1 MRYFNTL
8 SIRFLRF
15 PCIMRV
21 CIVVLCFVACFI
33 AYLFSQYNGPLLA
46 LPLAVA
52 AWLFKQ
58 RGTFLGTGFTALA
71 MAIAITVNSHSIFW
85 PSPLLTGFVTGMIAL
100 LTEGFFIHYL
110 RYLLDTAETAR
121 QRAMQAEQQRLIAY
135 EQQVAALQSERRMT
149 DAYERQRQLNQLKDE
164 FILNVNHELRSPLM
178 ALGGWLEVLNLYH
191 EQLDRAMKA
200 NYLSKA
206 LESYEAIMLLV
217 NNVLDVAQVN
227 GMTPLQME
235 VCPLTE
241 VVREELEGF
250 DPRAVRDFT
259 IQVNVPEQV
268 SVWANRH
275 YLRRILCNLL
285 SNAFKY
291 APRRTCIIIDARV
304 DDKRG
309 RTDVAPQ
316 IALCVKDAGP
326 GIPLAEQP
334 FLFEKFVRLKRDLAT
349 SVRGCGLGLYISKQ
363 LVEVMGGHIWV
374 ESSGREGEGSCFC
387 FTLSSAIDTK
397 AGLEPCY
404 TWGEN
409 VMPPH
414 DLADKIDQAKY
425 NNYF

>member
-1 MRYFNTL
+1 MRYFNAL
-8 SIRFLRF
+8 SVSFLKV
-15 PCIMRV
+15 PCIVRI
-21 CIVVLCFVACFI
+21 CIVVLCFVTCFI
-33 AYLFSQYNGPLLA
+33 AYLFSQFNGPLLA

-58 RGTFLGTGFTALA
+58 RGTFLGTGLTALA
-71 MAIAITVNSHSIFW
+71 MAIAITVNNHSIFW

-110 RYLLDTAETAR
+110 RYLLDVAEAAR
-121 QRAMQAEQQRLIAY
+121 QQAAQAEQQRLIAY
-135 EQQVAALQSERRMT
+135 EQQVAALQAEQNMAN
-149 DAYERQRQLNQLKDE
+149 AYERQRQLNQLKDQ

-191 EQLDRAMKA
+191 EQLDSAMKA

-206 LESYEAIMLLV
+206 LESYETILLLV
-217 NNVLDVAQVN
+217 NNVLEVAQVN
-227 GMTPLQME
+227 EMKPLQME
-235 VCPLTE
+235 VCQLAE

-259 IQVNVPEQV
+259 IQVNIPEQL

-275 YLRRILCNLL
+275 YLRHVLCNLL

-291 APRRTCIIIDARV
+291 APRHTPIIIDAYMA
-304 DDKRG
+304 DSRG
-309 RTDVAPQ
+309 QTDVNSQ

-326 GIPLAEQP
+326 GIPPAEQP

-363 LVEVMGGHIWV
+363 LVEAMSGHIWV

-387 FTLSSAIDTK
+387 FTLSCATDTN

-404 TWGEN
+404 T
-409 VMPPH
+409 
-414 DLADKIDQAKY
+414 
-425 NNYF
+425 